1 MKYYYLINNRIM
13 SANEKMLKIHYNHTD
28 YNQIMMTWKRS
39 LQPCEISEGELEE
52 IYRYLLTKY
61 GIDSD
66 EILNPTPIEVT
77 DIVEENDIPTRTI
90 DNIQVYGKTIIFKQ
104 TKQVEEIEA
113 VELIKYLDECIESCN
128 KRLNEFKTGKMD
140 YSYYGSMAMMSAYNN
155 VKQFIKE
162 QNNET
167 K

>member
-1 MKYYYLINNRIM
+1 MENRIGTYC
-13 SANEKMLKIHYNHTD
+13 NTCRLPYCICDIK
-28 YNQIMMTWKRS
+28 
-39 LQPCEISEGELEE
+39 QP
-52 IYRYLLTKY
+52 
-61 GIDSD
+61 
-66 EILNPTPIEVT
+66 
-77 DIVEENDIPTRTI
+77 
-90 DNIQVYGKTIIFKQ
+90 
-104 TKQVEEIEA
+104 KQVEVNKCPTCNGEVSIIGDTTKFMVA
-113 VELIKYLDECIESCN
+113 KQVDTVELIKYLDECIESCN